1 MKIIYHCFGG
11 THSSITAA
19 AIHLGWLPGDKIP
32 PARRFME
39 LPYYDKRDGWDR
51 GEIVFMGTDKNGHE
65 IYAVGRGSA
74 SALLTNLIDNLALL
88 LEIPAGSYR
97 LVDMMKQVNLPMKL
111 GGFMSR
117 RLGMVRLGRPI
128 VVAGT
133 RLAFPA
139 IKDLVNK
146 VKGEVSQAA

>member
-19 AIHLGWLPGDKIP
+19 AIHLGWLPGDKVP
-32 PARRFME
+32 PARWLME

-51 GEIVFMGTDKNGHE
+51 GEIVFMGMDEKGHE
-65 IYAVGRGSA
+65 IYAVGRGSEVKV
-74 SALLTNLIDNLALL
+74 LTNLIDDLAKL

-97 LVDMMKQVNLPMKL
+97 LVDVMKQVNLLMKL
-111 GGFMSR
+111 GGFTSR
-117 RLGMVRLGRPI
+117 RLKAVIVGRPV

-133 RLAFPA
+133 RLAFKA
-139 IKDLVNK
+139 IKELVDRIK
-146 VKGEVSQAA
+146 EEVA

>member
-51 GEIVFMGTDKNGHE
+51 GEIVFMGTDEKGHE
-65 IYAVGRGSA
+65 IYAVGRGSE
-74 SALLTNLIDNLALL
+74 SKVLINLIDDLASL

-97 LVDMMKQVNLPMKL
+97 LVNVMKQVNLLMKL
-111 GGFMSR
+111 GGFTSR
-117 RLGMVRLGRPI
+117 RLKAVKLGRPV

-139 IKDLVNK
+139 IKDLVDRI
-146 VKGEVSQAA
+146 KGEVAW

>member
-51 GEIVFMGTDKNGHE
+51 GEIVFMGTDKKGHE

-74 SALLTNLIDNLALL
+74 PAVLTNLIDDLASLM
-88 LEIPAGSYR
+88 EIPADSYH
-97 LVDMMKQVNLPMKL
+97 LVNVMKQVNLPMKI

-117 RLGMVRLGRPI
+117 RLRAVRLGRPL

-139 IKDLVNK
+139 IKRLVDK
-146 VKGEVSQAA
+146 VKGEVA